1 MKANATRKTEADRI
15 SEFLGLPESVNDM
28 TSLECAV
35 AQGLP
40 TSSVENILSVMHSEP
55 KVNLIAERAFRRA
68 KAEKLPLSAAKSRT
82 LYDLA
87 RAYVVVDKFY
97 GGEGILIMRFLEK
110 PNPDLGGTMPLAM
123 AITGPAGADAVIDLL
138 KI

>member
-1 MKANATRKTEADRI
+1 MNAIATHKTEADRI
-15 SEFLGLPESVNDM
+15 SELLGLPDSINDM
-28 TSLECAV
+28 TSLRSAV

-40 TSSVENILSVMHSEP
+40 ASSVENILSVMQSEP

-68 KAEKLPLSAAKSRT
+68 KAEKLPLSAAKSQT

-87 RAYVVVDKFY
+87 RAYVVADTFY

-110 PNPDLGGTMPLAM
+110 PNPNLGGMTPLAM
-123 AITGPAGADAVIDLL
+123 AITSPAGADAVIDLL
-138 KI
+138 KT

>member
-1 MKANATRKTEADRI
+1 MNANATRKTEADRI
-15 SEFLGLPESVNDM
+15 SRLLGLPDSINDM
-28 TSLECAV
+28 TSLKSAV

-40 TSSVENILSVMHSEP
+40 ASSVENILGVMQGDP

-68 KAEKLPLSAAKSRT
+68 KAEKLPLSAAKSQT

-87 RAYVVVDKFY
+87 RAYVVADAFY

-110 PNPDLGGTMPLAM
+110 PNPDLGGTTPLAM
-123 AITGPAGADAVIDLL
+123 AITSPAGADAVIDLL
-138 KI
+138 KT